1 MNSEDDITKI
11 NEKMDTVLKVLQ
23 DFGLN
28 VITQIGGLKHNISVL
43 TSQVDKLN
51 NSLLNLKSIGVK
63 LENLGKMKESF
74 NSDLKQIQTLIK
86 QSNLIGKREK
96 NSKET
101 DEKSTRGVLSLLR
114 TKIDSI
120 EDIQDLIFNLES
132 VKEELFSI
140 TGGHKV
146 LFEISSHIKSLKK
159 ETLSDS
165 IRTELKK
172 KITFWINKIEN

>member
-1 MNSEDDITKI
+1 MNTEDAIIKI

-28 VITQIGGLKHNISVL
+28 VITQIGGLKHNINIL

-51 NSLLNLKSIGVK
+51 DSMLNLKSISVK

-74 NSDLKQIQTLIK
+74 NSELQQIQTLIK
-86 QSNLIGKREK
+86 QSNLIGKLE
-96 NSKET
+96 NISKET
-101 DEKSTRGVLSLLR
+101 DEKSTRSVLSLLR

-146 LFEISSHIKSLKK
+146 LFEISNHIKSLKE

-165 IRTELKK
+165 NRTELKK